1 MAINSKSK
9 VMGSLVKVFTCE
21 VTGIKTTYTY
31 RKDSVVSGIEK
42 AEFEYPKEYIDEFNK
57 KEKKQSNLPKTKQM
71 FLNPKTG
78 KEVGYYRAK
87 NLGLVK

>member
-1 MAINSKSK
+1 MNKLIA
-9 VMGSLVKVFTCE
+9 VFTCD

-31 RKDSVVSGIEK
+31 RGSSIVTGMEK
-42 AEFEYPKEYIDEFNK
+42 AEFEYPKGYLEEFNK
-57 KEKKQSNLPKTKQM
+57 KEKIKSNLPKTKQM

>member
-1 MAINSKSK
+1 MINPYTKTF
-9 VMGSLVKVFTCE
+9 VCNI
-21 VTGIKTTYTY
+21 TGITTTYTY
-31 RKDSVVSGIEK
+31 NGTSIVNGIVR
-42 AEFEYPKEYIDEFNK
+42 AEFEYPKEYLDEFNK
-57 KEKKQSNLPKTKQM
+57 KEKIKNNLPKTKQM

>member
-1 MAINSKSK
+1 MGKFSKT
-9 VMGSLVKVFTCE
+9 FICE
-21 VTGIKTTYTY
+21 STGIKTIYHY
-31 RKDSVVSGIEK
+31 QDSIVRGIESV
-42 AEFEYPKEYIDEFNK
+42 EIEYPKDYLDALNK
-57 KEKKQSNLPKTKQM
+57 KEKQQSALPKTKQM

>member
-1 MAINSKSK
+1 MIKPY
-9 VMGSLVKVFTCE
+9 VKVFVCE
-21 VTGIKTTYTY
+21 LTGIKTTYTY
-31 RKDSVVSGIEK
+31 NGASIVNGIIK
-42 AEFEYPKEYIDEFNK
+42 AEFEYPKEYLDEFNK
-57 KEKKQSNLPKTKQM
+57 KEKIKNKLPKTKQM

>member
-1 MAINSKSK
+1 MSN
-9 VMGSLVKVFTCE
+9 LVKIFTCKL
-21 VTGIKTTYTY
+21 TGIKTTYTY
-31 RKDSVVSGIEK
+31 RKDSIVSGIEK
-42 AEFEYPKEYIDEFNK
+42 AEFEYPKEYLDEFNK
-57 KEKKQSNLPKTKQM
+57 KEKRQSNLPKTKQM

>member
-9 VMGSLVKVFTCE
+9 VMESLVKVFTCE

-42 AEFEYPKEYIDEFNK
+42 AEFEYPKEYVDEFNK

>member
-1 MAINSKSK
+1 MSN
-9 VMGSLVKVFTCE
+9 LVKIFTCE
-21 VTGIKTTYTY
+21 LTGIKTTYTY

-42 AEFEYPKEYIDEFNK
+42 AEFEYPKEYLDDFAK
-57 KEKKQSNLPKTKQM
+57 KEKIKNNLPKTKQM
-71 FLNPKTG
+71 FLNPATG